1 MRLAACLFA
10 LLLTACAARQNS
22 AAPQAAAAPVD
33 TTPTTATTAAV
44 DPLAKPA
51 AIAIPKAIAANAA
64 DPAATASPAQ
74 SGAIDASCQV
84 DADCAVKDVGSCCG
98 YSPRC
103 VNTNSETFPEQ
114 VKARCGNQGRVGICG
129 FPAISGCRCVKGSC
143 TDSNVAASG
152 P

>member
-22 AAPQAAAAPVD
+22 ATPQIASAPAAA
-33 TTPTTATTAAV
+33 TPTAAKPAAL

-51 AIAIPKAIAANAA
+51 AIAIAKAIAANDA

-114 VKARCGNQGRVGICG
+114 VKARCDKQGRVGICG

-143 TDSNVAASG
+143 ADSNAAASG
-152 P
+152 Q